1 MELKNFKLSEFDCPS
16 EEGSAVDMQPTFLE
30 MLDRARD
37 ISGIPYKI
45 TSGIRRPERNMAI
58 GGKPNSSHLRGYAAD
73 IAATDSRSRFLILQG
88 LLEAGFNRIG
98 IAGDGKG
105 NFIHVDND
113 PDKPDRV
120 LFLY

>member
-1 MELKNFKLSEFDCPS
+1 MDLKNFKLAEFDCPS
-16 EEGSAVDMQPTFLE
+16 ETGSGADMDATFLE

-45 TSGIRRPERNMAI
+45 TSGVRRKAHNESV

-73 IAATDSRSRFLILQG
+73 IAAADSRSRFLILQG
-88 LLEAGFNRIG
+88 LLGAGFKRIG

-113 PDKPDRV
+113 PSKPDRV